1 MLPVILAGGGALFFA
16 AVMMLQ
22 RSLYVSAL
30 CLLAVLLQTAV
41 IFCFLGSPLL
51 AFLQIM
57 IYAGAVMVLVVV
69 AIMTAPPPL
78 GALWS
83 RLSIPWPIA
92 VLGLLLPAAE
102 LLFLSTRSDVVSTTV
117 PSSVS
122 SLGLV
127 LFGPYALAT
136 EAVGVLLML
145 AALAVVER
153 RRQGDEAP

>member
-1 MLPVILAGGGALFFA
+1 MLPVTLAGGVALVFA
-16 AVMMLQ
+16 AVMIFH

-41 IFCFLGSPLL
+41 IFYFLGSPLL
-51 AFLQIM
+51 AFLQVM

-69 AIMTAPPPL
+69 AVMTAPPPL

-83 RLSIPWPIA
+83 RLSIPRPVA
-92 VLGLLLPAAE
+92 ALGLLLPAAE
-102 LLFLSTRSDVVSTTV
+102 LLFLSTRSGAVSSAAA
-117 PSSVS
+117 SSVS

-136 EAVGVLLML
+136 EAVGVLLLL
-145 AALAVVER
+145 AALAVVGR
-153 RRQGDEAP
+153 RGEGEAS